1 MNNIL
6 IAVVIL
12 GLILLWHLKRTVT
25 VKIGGAEY
33 KVIAS
38 YDNKDEA
45 AAMIA
50 KMNIKFINF
59 LRYLRERY
67 RLHPSADVRAI
78 VHSII
83 TNYNPEV
90 ITENDPKWSSDTSY
104 TVDKGRKILLC
115 LRQKNPPYSFVD
127 FNTLMFVML
136 HEVGGHIGNYNGWQH
151 TTRFWTVFKFILH
164 EAVEFGIYTPVDY
177 SKYPV
182 KYCGITIDYQPL
194 YDKTLTDLWK

>member
-1 MNNIL
+1 MYD
-6 IAVVIL
+6 IAITVVVL
-12 GLILLWHLKRTVT
+12 GLILLWYFTRTTT
-25 VKIGGAEY
+25 VKIGDTKY
-33 KVIAS
+33 NVIAGYS
-38 YDNKDEA
+38 NKNEA
-45 AAMIA
+45 AAMIDS
-50 KMNIKFINF
+50 MNTKFISF

-67 RLHPSADVRAI
+67 RMHPSSDVRAI

-90 ITENDPKWSSDTSY
+90 ISENDPRWSSDTSY

-115 LRQKNPPYSFVD
+115 LRQKTPPYNLVD
-127 FNTLMFVML
+127 FNTLMFVVL

-164 EAVEFGIYTPVDY
+164 EAADFGIYTPVDY
-177 SKYPV
+177 AKYPV

-194 YDKTLTDLWK
+194 YDKSLPDLWK